1 VQAAWPELEEL
12 AGLPT
17 LAIPDGQLLF
27 DPSRACLGFPLVG
40 KGSVKVFKAF
50 PNGREILLYHVT
62 PGQTCVVSAACLFS
76 GLPYGASAVTQ
87 GAVEMQLI
95 PPAAFDR
102 LMNEAAFRR
111 FVMAQF
117 TQRLSDLMALLD
129 AVFTHRLDQRLALR
143 LVAHAAGNGGVCAM
157 THQQLADELGSIREV
172 VSRLLKQFADE
183 GWIRI
188 ERGAIHILALDQ
200 LKRFAVEPM

>member
-1 VQAAWPELEEL
+1 MPPALPELEEL
-12 AGLPT
+12 TQLPT
-17 LAIPDGQLLF
+17 LALPDGQLLF
-27 DPSRACLGFPLVG
+27 GETRACLGFPLVR
-40 KGSVKVFKAF
+40 KGSIKVFKAF
-50 PNGREILLYHVT
+50 PNGREILLYHVM

-87 GAVEMQLI
+87 GAVELRLI

-102 LMNEAAFRR
+102 LMNDAGFRR

-129 AVFTHRLDQRLALR
+129 AVFTHRLDQRLAVR
-143 LVAHAAGNGGVCAM
+143 LVAHEAGNGSVCAM

-188 ERGAIHILALDQ
+188 ERGAIHILAPDQ
-200 LKRFAVEPM
+200 LKRFAGEPA

>member
-1 VQAAWPELEEL
+1 MPLRPPELAEL
-12 AGLPT
+12 ARLPT
-17 LAIPDGQLLF
+17 LAFADGKLLF
-27 DPSRACLGFPLVG
+27 DETRACLGFPLVS
-40 KGSVKVFKAF
+40 KGSIKVFKAF

-62 PGQTCVVSAACLFS
+62 KGQTCVVSAACLFS
-76 GLPYGASAVTQ
+76 GMPYGACAVTQ
-87 GAVEMQLI
+87 GPVELQLI
-95 PPAAFDR
+95 PPATFDR
-102 LMNEAAFRR
+102 LMNDAGFRR

-129 AVFTHRLDQRLALR
+129 AVFTHRLDQRLAAR
-143 LVAHAAGNGGVCAM
+143 LVAHEARDGAVYAM

-188 ERGAIHILALDQ
+188 ERGSIHILAPGP
-200 LKRFAVEPM
+200 LKRFASELA